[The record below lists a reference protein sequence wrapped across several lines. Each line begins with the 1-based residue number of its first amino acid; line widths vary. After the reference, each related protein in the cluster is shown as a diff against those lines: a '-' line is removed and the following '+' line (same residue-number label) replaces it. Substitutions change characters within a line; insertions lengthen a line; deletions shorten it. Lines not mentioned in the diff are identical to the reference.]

1 MKDDELFQ
9 YEEQTDS
16 DFFKRYSEVEI
27 NRINEL
33 SSCFD
38 RVSYNKW
45 LQEIEDSK
53 KRLKAIERDKKIND
67 ILDGRQS

>member
-33 SSCFD
+33 S
-38 RVSYNKW
+38 YNKW

-67 ILDGRQS
+67 ILDGR

>member
-33 SSCFD
+33 
-38 RVSYNKW
+38 SYNKW